1 MIDAVSARHAVL
13 AHEIDMAGPAL
24 SLTQQQRQMM
34 TLAPQLRQSLEMLQ
48 MPVLELRAA
57 ILKEM
62 SVNPTIDELK
72 DPAEVVASATAP
84 ESDER
89 HVTDEGLDFNPDVD
103 AILRQD
109 DEWRDYFLQGMEN
122 APVNEDAEEKRQYM
136 FDSVRQHVSLQNH
149 LLEQLM
155 LTDLPPEDREI
166 AVTLIGNINDDGYFT
181 GSLPDIVMIS
191 GRSEREIL
199 SILRVIQTFDPP
211 GVGARTLRECLLQQ
225 LELVEDSPWE
235 DEARLLIDKHLDR
248 LGAHDEKY
256 LCKVLNLSRDE
267 LAHVVAL
274 VRSLNPRPGRAF
286 ESENPEYVEPE
297 VFVEREKGRFV
308 AKVDNDLLPHIR
320 ISKHYRKLLEDKS
333 VSSET
338 KSYIRERI
346 RAGAF
351 LIRSIYQR
359 QETIRKI
366 AQEIVDAQ
374 TAFFEQGVEALRP
387 MTMAEVATKVNVHET
402 TVSRTVA
409 NKYMRT
415 PIGIFEMKYFFTPGL
430 KTKDGSSVSNRSV
443 QDLIKRLVDAEDPT
457 DPLSDQAIEAALSA
471 QGINVA
477 RRTIAKYRGILKI
490 PPSHERRRK

>member
-1 MIDAVSARHAVL
+1 
-13 AHEIDMAGPAL
+13 MAGPTL
-24 SLTQQQRQMM
+24 SLSQQQRQVM

-62 SVNPTIDELK
+62 SVNPTIEDLK
-72 DPAEVVASATAP
+72 DPTEVMMSAAAP
-84 ESDER
+84 EAPEH

-103 AILRQD
+103 AILQQD
-109 DEWRDYFLQGMEN
+109 DEWRDYFMQGMEN
-122 APVNEDAEEKRQYM
+122 APSNEDAEEKRQYM
-136 FDSVRQHVSLQNH
+136 FDSVRQHISLQDH
-149 LLEQLM
+149 LIEQLT
-155 LTDLPPEDREI
+155 LTELSPGDREI
-166 AVTLIGNINDDGYFT
+166 AITLIGNINDDGYFV
-181 GSLPDIVMIS
+181 GSLPDIIMIS

-199 SILRVIQTFDPP
+199 KILKVVQSFDPP

-225 LELVEDSPWE
+225 LDLVEDSPWE
-235 DEARLLIDKHLDR
+235 DEARLLLDKYLDK

-256 LCKVLNLSRDE
+256 LCKVLGVTREE
-267 LAHVVAL
+267 LAHVIAL
-274 VRSLNPRPGRAF
+274 IHSLNPRPGAAF
-286 ESENPEYVEPE
+286 ESTQTEYVEPE
-297 VFVEREKGRFV
+297 VFVVREKGRYV
-308 AKVDNDLLPHIR
+308 AKVDNDQLPHIR

-333 VSSET
+333 VASET

-374 TAFFEQGVEALRP
+374 TEFLNRGIGGLRP
-387 MTMAEVATKVNVHET
+387 MTMAEVAQKVGVHET

-415 PIGIFEMKYFFTPGL
+415 PIGLFEMKYFFTPGL
-430 KTKDGSSVSNRSV
+430 KTKDGTSVSNKSV
-443 QDLIKRLVDAEDPT
+443 QDQIKRLVDAEDPT
-457 DPLSDQAIEAALSA
+457 APLSDQAIEAALSD

-490 PPSHERRRK
+490 PPSHERRRT